1 MKNIITTAA
10 LLAAGTFALNAET
23 TLVASF
29 DSFTS
34 LTQQSKEGN
43 NTLKTAASGTYNPT
57 LNANGTI
64 TFNNGGNVLYLASS
78 SGNLGSAFGSAGIS
92 VTMTVSNLSLVSGK
106 TNALFTFHTNAS
118 SYNSNIEG
126 VALTSDNNL
135 KGIWN
140 GSVWSNSSN
149 TPVSI
154 AGKDKFTLTFTQTST
169 TTKLY
174 IDGAHAA
181 TWNGLGFSNA
191 AQITQYNIG
200 NTSAGNQGTTMT
212 LHNLYFH
219 SGALDDA
226 GVSSFY
232 NTRVIPEPSSFGL
245 LAGLG
250 ALALVGARRRRKTK

>member
-10 LLAAGTFALNAET
+10 LLVAGTFALNAET

-34 LTQQSKEGN
+34 LAQKSKEGK
-43 NTLKTAASGTYNPT
+43 NTLGTAGDPKYSPK

-64 TFNNGGNVLYLASS
+64 TFGNGGNVLFLSSS
-78 SGNLGSAFGSAGIS
+78 SGNLGSAFGNAGIS
-92 VTMTVSNLSLVSGK
+92 VTMTVSNLSFVSGK
-106 TNALFTFHTNAS
+106 TNALFTFHTN
-118 SYNSNIEG
+118 NNQNIEG
-126 VALTSDNNL
+126 VALTSDNKL

-140 GSVWSNSSN
+140 GTVWNDNKN

-154 AGKDKFTLTFTQTST
+154 SGKDKFTLTLTQTST

-174 IDGAHAA
+174 IDGAYVA
-181 TWNGLGFSNA
+181 TWTGLGSNTSS
-191 AQITQYNIG
+191 QIKQYNIG
-200 NTSAGNQGTTMT
+200 NTSVGNQGTTMT

-219 SGALDDA
+219 SGALDAA
-226 GVSSFY
+226 GVRNFY

>member
-10 LLAAGTFALNAET
+10 LLVAGTFALNAET

-43 NTLKTAASGTYNPT
+43 NALNTASDTYNPT
-57 LNANGTI
+57 INGDGTI
-64 TFNNGGNVLYLASS
+64 TFSNGDNVLFLSS
-78 SGNLGSAFGSAGIS
+78 ANGNLGSAFGNAGIS
-92 VTMTVSNLSLVSGK
+92 VTMTVSNLSFVSGK
-106 TNALFTFHTNAS
+106 TNALFTFHTNK
-118 SYNSNIEG
+118 NSNIEG

-140 GSVWSNSSN
+140 GSVWNSEKN

-174 IDGAHAA
+174 IDGLYAA
-181 TWNGLGFSNA
+181 TWSGLGSGTT

-250 ALALVGARRRRKTK
+250 ALALVGARRRRR

>member
-1 MKNIITTAA
+1 MKNIITITS

-34 LTQQSKEGN
+34 LKQTSKEGN
-43 NTLKTAASGTYNPT
+43 NTLTTVADAKHNPT
-57 LNANGTI
+57 LSNGTI
-64 TFNNGGNVLYLASS
+64 TFSNGDNVLFLKPA
-78 SGNLGSAFGSAGIS
+78 SGNLGSAFGNGGIS
-92 VTMTVSNLSLVSGK
+92 VTMTVSNLSFVSGK
-106 TNALFTFHTNAS
+106 TNALFTFHTN
-118 SYNSNIEG
+118 NHENIDG
-126 VALTSDNNL
+126 VALSSDNNL
-135 KGIWN
+135 KGIWSGN
-140 GSVWSNSSN
+140 VWNSKKN

-154 AGKDKFTLTFTQTST
+154 SGKNKFTLTLTQTST

-174 IDGAHAA
+174 IDGVHAT
-181 TWNGLGFSNA
+181 TWVGLGSSTKSP
-191 AQITQYNIG
+191 IKQYNIG

-226 GVSSFY
+226 GVRNFY
-232 NTRVIPEPSSFGL
+232 NSRVIPEPSSFGL

-250 ALALVGARRRRKTK
+250 ALALVGARRRRR

>member
-10 LLAAGTFALNAET
+10 LLVAGTFALNAA

-34 LTQQSKEGN
+34 LTQKSKEGN
-43 NTLKTAASGTYNPT
+43 NTLKTTSDTYNPT
-57 LNANGTI
+57 INGDGTI
-64 TFNNGGNVLYLASS
+64 TFSNGDNVLFLSS
-78 SGNLGSAFGSAGIS
+78 ANGNLGSAFGNAGIS
-92 VTMTVSNLSLVSGK
+92 VTMTVSNLSFVSDK
-106 TNALFTFHTNAS
+106 INALFTFHTKN
-118 SYNSNIEG
+118 YQNIEG

-135 KGIWN
+135 KGIWT
-140 GSVWSNSSN
+140 GTVWGDNRN

-154 AGKDKFTLTFTQTST
+154 SGKDKFTLTLTQTST

-174 IDGAHAA
+174 TDGALAA
-181 TWNGLGFSNA
+181 TWSGLGSWTT

-200 NTSAGNQGTTMT
+200 NTSAGNQGTKMT

-226 GVSSFY
+226 GVRNFY

-250 ALALVGARRRRKTK
+250 ALALVGARRRRR

>member
-10 LLAAGTFALNAET
+10 LLVAGTFALNAET

-43 NTLKTAASGTYNPT
+43 NTLKTASDTYNPT
-57 LNANGTI
+57 INGDGTI
-64 TFNNGGNVLYLASS
+64 TFSNGDNVLFLSS
-78 SGNLGSAFGSAGIS
+78 ANGNLGSAFGNAGIS
-92 VTMTVSNLSLVSGK
+92 VTMTVSNLSFVSGK
-106 TNALFTFHTNAS
+106 TNALFTFHTNAEG
-118 SYNSNIEG
+118 YNKNIEG
-126 VALTSDNNL
+126 VALITGNNL
-135 KGIWN
+135 KGIWS
-140 GSVWSNSSN
+140 GSVWGSEKN

-154 AGKDKFTLTFTQTST
+154 AGKNKFTLTLTQTST

-174 IDGAHAA
+174 IDGVHAA
-181 TWNGLGFSNA
+181 TWNDLGSGTT

-200 NTSAGNQGTTMT
+200 NTSVGNQGTTMT

-219 SGALDDA
+219 SGALDEA
-226 GVSSFY
+226 GVRSFY
-232 NTRVIPEPSSFGL
+232 KTQVIPEPSSFGL

-250 ALALVGARRRRKTK
+250 ALALVGARRRR

>member
-10 LLAAGTFALNAET
+10 LLVAGTFALNAET

-34 LTQQSKEGN
+34 LKQRSKEGN
-43 NTLKTAASGTYNPT
+43 NTLGTAGDPKYNPT

-64 TFNNGGNVLYLASS
+64 TFSNGGNVLYLASS
-78 SGNLGSAFGSAGIS
+78 SGNLGSAFGNAGIS
-92 VTMTVSNLSLVSGK
+92 VTMTVSDLFFVSDK
-106 TNALFTFHTNAS
+106 INALFTFYTNKS
-118 SYNSNIEG
+118 SNIEG

-135 KGIWN
+135 KGIWG
-140 GSVWSNSSN
+140 GSVWNSEKN

-154 AGKDKFTLTFTQTST
+154 AGKDKFTLTLTQTST

-181 TWNGLGFSNA
+181 TWNGLGSNTSL
-191 AQITQYNIG
+191 QITQYNIG
-200 NTSAGNQGTTMT
+200 NISVGNQGTTMT

-219 SGALDDA
+219 SGALDET
-226 GVSSFY
+226 GVRSFY

-250 ALALVGARRRRKTK
+250 ALALVGARRRR

>member
-43 NTLKTAASGTYNPT
+43 NTLGTAASQYNPT
-57 LNANGTI
+57 LNGDGTI
-64 TFNNGGNVLYLASS
+64 TFSNGDNVLFLSS
-78 SGNLGSAFGSAGIS
+78 VNGNLGSAFGNAGIS
-92 VTMTVSNLSLVSGK
+92 VTMTVSNLSFVSSK
-106 TNALFTFHTNAS
+106 TNALFTFHAKENK
-118 SYNSNIEG
+118 NNIEG
-126 VALTSDNNL
+126 VALTSDNRL

-140 GSVWSNSSN
+140 GNVWGDNRN
-149 TPVSI
+149 TPVFI
-154 AGKDKFTLTFTQTST
+154 AGKDKFTLTLTQTSI

-181 TWNGLGFSNA
+181 TWSGLGSWTT

-200 NTSAGNQGTTMT
+200 NTSAGNQGTAMT

-219 SGALDDA
+219 SGALDEG
-226 GVSSFY
+226 GVRSFY
-232 NTRVIPEPSSFGL
+232 NTQVIPEPSSFGL

-250 ALALVGARRRRKTK
+250 ALALVGARRRRSRK

>member
-10 LLAAGTFALNAET
+10 LLAAGTFALNAQT

-43 NTLKTAASGTYNPT
+43 NTLKTASGTYNPT

-92 VTMTVSNLSLVSGK
+92 VTMTVSNLSFVSDK
-106 TNALFTFHTNAS
+106 INALFTFQAGGLANV
-118 SYNSNIEG
+118 EG
-126 VALTSDNNL
+126 VALTSDNSL
-135 KGIWN
+135 KAIWG
-140 GSVWSNSSN
+140 GSVWNNNSN

-154 AGKDKFTLTFTQTST
+154 AGKDKFTLTFTQTSQ

-181 TWNGLGFSNA
+181 TWDGLGSGA
-191 AQITQYNIG
+191 ALPIVQYNIG
-200 NTSAGNQGTTMT
+200 NTSVGNQGTTMT

-219 SGALDDA
+219 SGVLDDA
-226 GVSSFY
+226 GVCSFY

>member
-34 LTQQSKEGN
+34 LTQRSKEGN
-43 NTLKTAASGTYNPT
+43 NTLKTASGTYNPT
-57 LNANGTI
+57 INGDGTI
-64 TFNNGGNVLYLASS
+64 TFSNGGNVLYLASS
-78 SGNLGSAFGSAGIS
+78 SGNLGSAFGNAGIS
-92 VTMTVSNLSLVSGK
+92 VTMTVSNLSFVSDK
-106 TNALFTFHTNAS
+106 TNALFTFYTN
-118 SYNSNIEG
+118 NSQNIEG

-135 KGIWN
+135 KGIWGGN
-140 GSVWSNSSN
+140 VWNDNRN

-154 AGKDKFTLTFTQTST
+154 AGKDKFTLTLTQTST

-181 TWNGLGFSNA
+181 TWNGLGSGTT

-226 GVSSFY
+226 GVRNFY

-250 ALALVGARRRRKTK
+250 ALALVGARRRRR

>member
-10 LLAAGTFALNAET
+10 LLVAGTFALNAET

-43 NTLKTAASGTYNPT
+43 NALNTASKTYNPI
-57 LNANGTI
+57 LNGNGTI
-64 TFNNGGNVLYLASS
+64 TFNNGGNVLFLSS
-78 SGNLGSAFGSAGIS
+78 ANGNLGSAFGNAGIS
-92 VTMTVSNLSLVSGK
+92 VTMTVSKLSFVSDK
-106 TNALFTFHTNAS
+106 TNALFTFHTKN
-118 SYNSNIEG
+118 NPNIEG
-126 VALTSDNNL
+126 VALTPDNNL

-140 GSVWSNSSN
+140 GSVWDSKKN

-154 AGKDKFTLTFTQTST
+154 AGKDKFTLTLTQTST

-181 TWNGLGFSNA
+181 TWNGLGSGTT

-226 GVSSFY
+226 GVRNFY